1 VVPHFPRAFSI
12 SMTMAPARL
21 KIRRIANVICRMEMP
36 RNVAKSIEYGSPMRG
51 RKPKPTTLQISEGD
65 PRKLGVHRL
74 EQKLGAE
81 AKGTRG
87 LPKCPTHLKGLAR
100 KAWRFWSE
108 ELERMN
114 LDCRPDAQM
123 LEGACVAYEA
133 AVECYETIQNQGR
146 LVAKRIL
153 DPQTKTLVVA
163 NVKPHPAVAQMNAAW
178 LLLKAF
184 CSEFGLSP
192 VSRTRLAI
200 DNPADAED
208 DLLEILSQPRERKVL
223 QPFDAEETIQ

>member
-1 VVPHFPRAFSI
+1 
-12 SMTMAPARL
+12 
-21 KIRRIANVICRMEMP
+21 
-36 RNVAKSIEYGSPMRG
+36 MRG
-51 RKPKPTTLQISEGD
+51 RKPKPTALQLAEGD

-74 EQKLGAE
+74 EQKLKAE
-81 AKGTRG
+81 AKGSRG
-87 LPKCPTHLKGLAR
+87 LPNCPSHLKGRAR
-100 KAWRFWSE
+100 KAWKSWSE

-133 AVECYETIQNQGR
+133 AVECYETIQKQGR

-153 DPQTKTLVVA
+153 DPQTNTLVVA

-200 DNPADAED
+200 DKADDGD
-208 DLLEILSQPRERKVL
+208 DELVEILSQPRERKQQASGEV
-223 QPFDAEETIQ
+223 IQ

>member
-1 VVPHFPRAFSI
+1 V
-12 SMTMAPARL
+12 
-21 KIRRIANVICRMEMP
+21 
-36 RNVAKSIEYGSPMRG
+36 RG
-51 RKPKPTTLQISEGD
+51 RKPKPTSQQISEGD

-74 EQKLGAE
+74 EQKLKAE
-81 AKGTRG
+81 AKGARG
-87 LPKCPTHLKGLAR
+87 LPKCPPHLKGRAR
-100 KAWRFWSE
+100 KAWKSWSE

-133 AVECYETIQNQGR
+133 AVECYETIQAQGR

-153 DPQTKTLVVA
+153 DPETNKLVVS

-178 LLLKAF
+178 TLLKMF

-192 VSRTRLAI
+192 VSRTRLAVET
-200 DNPADAED
+200 PADAED
-208 DLLEILSQPRERKVL
+208 DLMAILSQPREKKQQLPPEV
-223 QPFDAEETIQ
+223 IQ